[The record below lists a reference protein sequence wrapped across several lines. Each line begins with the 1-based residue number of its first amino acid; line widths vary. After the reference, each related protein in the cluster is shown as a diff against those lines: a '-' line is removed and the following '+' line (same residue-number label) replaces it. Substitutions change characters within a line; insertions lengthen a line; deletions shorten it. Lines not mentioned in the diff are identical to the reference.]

1 MSRGGNVMD
10 TENKEQ
16 TLRRI
21 SQTIFSKSAAA
32 YIINAAADT
41 YEELFADEDFKAAV
55 GPSGTLTQLY
65 KGIFQ
70 HISSDERKKNNNY
83 DAFVDETLFKRD
95 SFGGNVTLP
104 SGNGLKSFIYRI
116 MKTGENENTIFFME
130 NTEGHDSDRLEKMK
144 MDTIQGNYLFS
155 MIVDLK
161 NDTCRNSAT
170 TEINAD
176 RQDYLDIKYSQW
188 RYMIA
193 NMFMPND
200 KSMFLSASDP
210 EHIIERLEKEKFFR
224 MEIQMQNIQGEYIW
238 VRLSFNRMKNFSRD
252 NPIFVY
258 TVQDINEDM
267 LRLLHQENI
276 IAAVEEKNKELD
288 NINKAKNVFISNM
301 SHEIRT
307 PINAVLGMD
316 EMILRESSEEHIKQY
331 AYNIRS
337 AGKMLLSIIN
347 DILDYSKIEAGKMEI
362 IPVEYSSN
370 AMLDDICSIISIK
383 VKEKNLR
390 FNVNIAEDIPSRLYG
405 DELRIK
411 QIIINILS
419 NAVKYTEKGSVTF
432 TVDCVQAEEDGM
444 TGLRVKVEDTGIGMR
459 KEDMSRLFT
468 AFERLEEKRNRN
480 IEGTGLGM
488 SIVVRL
494 LEQMN
499 SRLDVDSVY
508 GQGST
513 FSFVLLQKVID
524 SRPAGNF
531 EAAKKKRLENEKPD
545 EIPYA
550 PSAKILAVDDT
561 SFNLTL
567 VTHLL
572 KRTGIKPDTAAS
584 GEECLKK
591 VSENHYDLIL
601 LDHVMPGMDGVET
614 LDRLR
619 KMGGRFADIPVI
631 ALTANVMSGARER
644 YLNAGF
650 SDFIEKPIVPSKLEA
665 ALVRYLPSELLEKRE
680 K

>member
-1 MSRGGNVMD
+1 MD
-10 TENKEQ
+10 TEKKEQ
-16 TLRRI
+16 TLKRI
-21 SQTIFSKSAAA
+21 SETIFSGCSAVYIIDAAA
-32 YIINAAADT
+32 NT
-41 YEELFADEDFKAAV
+41 YEELLADDVFRAAV
-55 GPSGTLTQLY
+55 GGSGDLTKLY

-70 HISSDERKKNNNY
+70 QISSGETKNNKNY
-83 DAFVDETLFKRD
+83 DAFVDESLFKRENF
-95 SFGGNVTLP
+95 SGNVKLTAQ
-104 SGNGLKSFIYRI
+104 SGEKEYIYRI
-116 MKTGENENTIFFME
+116 VRTAENENTVYFIE
-130 NTEGHDSDRLEKMK
+130 NTETHNSDRLEKMK
-144 MDTIQGNYLFS
+144 MDTIQENYLFS

-170 TEINAD
+170 TEISAD

-188 RYMIA
+188 RYMIS

-200 KSMFLSASDP
+200 KSMFLSVSDP
-210 EHIIERLEKEKFFR
+210 EHIIEKLEKAKLFR
-224 MEIQMQNIQGEYIW
+224 MEIQMQNMQGEYIW
-238 VRLSFNRMKNFSRD
+238 VRLTFSRMKDFSRE

-258 TVQDINEDM
+258 TVQDINNEM

-288 NINKAKNVFISNM
+288 NINKAKTVFISNM

-362 IPVEYSSN
+362 IPVEYSTA
-370 AMLDDICSIISIK
+370 AMIDDICSIVSIK
-383 VKEKNLR
+383 VKEKNLTL
-390 FNVNIAEDIPSRLYG
+390 NLNIDENIPSRLMG

-411 QIIINILS
+411 QIIINILT
-419 NAVKYTEKGSVTF
+419 NAVKYTEKGTITF
-432 TVDCVQAEEDGM
+432 TVDCVKSAEEGM

-459 KEDMSRLFT
+459 REDMSRLFT

-499 SRLDVDSVY
+499 SKLDVDSVY

-513 FSFVLLQKVID
+513 FSFVLPQKVID
-524 SRPAGNF
+524 SRPAGDF
-531 EAAKKKRLENEKPD
+531 ETARKKRIED
-545 EIPYA
+545 EMPAVIPYA
-550 PSAKILAVDDT
+550 PSAKILVVDDT

-567 VTHLL
+567 VSHLL
-572 KRTGIKPDTAAS
+572 KRTGIKPDTASS

-591 VSENHYDLIL
+591 AAENHYDMIL
-601 LDHVMPGMDGVET
+601 LDHVMPGMDGIET

-619 KMGGRFADIPVI
+619 KMGGRFTDIPVI

-644 YLNAGF
+644 YINSGF

-665 ALVRYLPSELLEKRE
+665 ALVRYLPPELLEERE
-680 K
+680 KQ

>member
-1 MSRGGNVMD
+1 MD

-70 HISSDERKKNNNY
+70 HIGSGESNNNY

-104 SGNGLKSFIYRI
+104 SENGLKSFIYRI
-116 MKTGENENTIFFME
+116 VSTAENENTIFFME

-210 EHIIERLEKEKFFR
+210 EHIIERLEKEKRFR
-224 MEIQMQNIQGEYIW
+224 MEIQMQNMQGEYIW
-238 VRLSFNRMKNFSRD
+238 VRLSFNRMKDFSHD
-252 NPIFVY
+252 DPIFVY

-337 AGKMLLSIIN
+337 AGKMLLSVIN

-390 FNVNIAEDIPSRLYG
+390 FNVNISEDIPSRLYG

-411 QIIINILS
+411 QIIINILT

-432 TVDCVQAEEDGM
+432 TVDCVQAEEEGM

-550 PSAKILAVDDT
+550 PSAKLLVVDDT

-591 VSENHYDLIL
+591 ASENHYDLIL

-619 KMGGRFADIPVI
+619 KMGGRSADIPVI

>member
-1 MSRGGNVMD
+1 MSGISRHPA
-10 TENKEQ
+10 EE
-16 TLRRI
+16 RI
-21 SQTIFSKSAAA
+21 SKILFSRCSAA
-32 YIINAAADT
+32 YIIDPINST
-41 YEELFADEDFKAAV
+41 YEEIFADDIFSQAV
-55 GPSGTLTQLY
+55 EKKGTLSALY
-65 KGIFQ
+65 RGIFHQ
-70 HISSDERKKNNNY
+70 ITSGKVKKNEYY
-83 DAFVDETLFKRD
+83 DAFIDESLFCRD
-95 SFGGNVTLP
+95 GFSGTVIMP
-104 SGNGLKSFIYRI
+104 SGDKTVSYFYRV
-116 MKTGENENTIFFME
+116 MKTDENEYVIYFME
-130 NTEGHDSDRLEKMK
+130 NSDAYSSDTLEKQK
-144 MDTIQGNYLFS
+144 MDTIQENYLFS

-170 TEINAD
+170 TEINAQ

-210 EHIIERLEKEKFFR
+210 EHIIERLERSKIFTL
-224 MEIQMQNIQGEYIW
+224 EIQMQNMQGEYIW
-238 VRLSFNRMKNFSRD
+238 VRLIFNRMKGFSRE

-258 TVQDINEDM
+258 TVQDIDDDM
-267 LRLLHQENI
+267 QRLLQQENI
-276 IAAVEEKNKELD
+276 IAAVEERNAELD

-316 EMILRESSEEHIKQY
+316 EMILRETSEDHIRQY

-362 IPVEYSSN
+362 IPVEYTTS
-370 AMLDDICSIISIK
+370 ALIDDVCSLISIK
-383 VKEKNLR
+383 VKEKNLTL
-390 FNVNIAEDIPSRLYG
+390 NVNVSREIPSQLLG

-419 NAVKYTEKGSVTF
+419 NAVKYTEKGSITLS
-432 TVDCVQAEEDGM
+432 VDNIQINEDGM
-444 TGLRVKVEDTGIGMR
+444 TGLRVRVEDTGIGMR

-488 SIVVRL
+488 SIVVKL
-494 LEQMN
+494 LDQMN
-499 SRLDVDSVY
+499 SKLNVESVY
-508 GQGST
+508 GEGST
-513 FSFVLLQKVID
+513 FSFILPQKIVD
-524 SRPAGNF
+524 SRPIGDF
-531 EAAKKKRLENEKPD
+531 EDAKKKRIADQKPD

-550 PSAKILAVDDT
+550 PKAKILVVDDT

-567 VTHLL
+567 VSHLL
-572 KRTGIKPDTAAS
+572 KRTGIKPDTASS
-584 GEECLKK
+584 GEECLAK
-591 VSENHYDLIL
+591 VQQTEYDMIL

-614 LDRLR
+614 LDRMR
-619 KMGGRFADIPVI
+619 SMGGHHASVPVI

-644 YLNAGF
+644 YLNSGF

-665 ALVRYLPSELLEKRE
+665 ALREYLPAELLEKRS
-680 K
+680 

>member
-1 MSRGGNVMD
+1 MD
-10 TENKEQ
+10 TAGKEQ

-21 SQTIFSKSAAA
+21 SQTIFSKCAAA
-32 YIINAAADT
+32 YLIDPTANT
-41 YEELFADEDFKAAV
+41 FEELFADDDFRAAV
-55 GPSGTLTQLY
+55 GSSGSLTELY

-70 HISSDERKKNNNY
+70 QISSGEIKSNHNY

-95 SFGGNVTLP
+95 SFSGKVALP
-104 SGNGLKSFIYRI
+104 SKGGLKSFIYRVI
-116 MKTGENENTIFFME
+116 KTAETENTIYFME
-130 NTEGHDSDRLEKMK
+130 NTEGNNSDNLEKMK
-144 MDTIQGNYLFS
+144 MDTIQENYLFS

-170 TEINAD
+170 TEINAE
-176 RQDYLDIKYSQW
+176 RQDYLDMKYSQW

-210 EHIIERLEKEKFFR
+210 EHIIEKLEQTKLFR
-224 MEIQMQNIQGEYIW
+224 MEIQMQNLQGEYIW
-238 VRLSFNRMKNFSRD
+238 VRLIFSRMKDFSRD

-316 EMILRESSEEHIKQY
+316 EMILRESSEEHIRQY

-362 IPVEYSSN
+362 IPVEYSTA
-370 AMLDDICSIISIK
+370 AMIDDICSLISIK
-383 VKEKNLR
+383 VKEKNLKL
-390 FNVNIAEDIPSRLYG
+390 NVNIAENIPSRLYG

-411 QIIINILS
+411 QIIINILT

-432 TVDCVQAEEDGM
+432 TVDCVEAEEEGM

-508 GQGST
+508 GQGSV
-513 FSFVLLQKVID
+513 FSFVLPQKVTD

-531 EAAKKKRLENEKPD
+531 EDAKKKRIENEKPD

-550 PSAKILAVDDT
+550 PSAKILVVDDT

-591 VSENHYDLIL
+591 ACENHYDMIL

-665 ALVRYLPSELLEKRE
+665 ALVQYLPAELLEKRE

>member
-1 MSRGGNVMD
+1 MD
-10 TENKEQ
+10 AENKEL
-16 TLRRI
+16 TLSRI
-21 SQTIFSKSAAA
+21 SRTVFSKCSAVYLIDAAA
-32 YIINAAADT
+32 NSF
-41 YEELFADEDFKAAV
+41 EELVADDDFRAAV
-55 GPSGTLTQLY
+55 GSSGDLTKLY
-65 KGIFQ
+65 KGLFQ
-70 HISSDERKKNNNY
+70 HISSGETKKNANY
-83 DAFVDETLFKRD
+83 DAFVYESLFKRD
-95 SFGGNVTLP
+95 SFSGSVTIP
-104 SGNGLKSFIYRI
+104 VKDGEKSFIYRVI
-116 MKTGENENTIFFME
+116 KTAENENAVYFME
-130 NTEGHDSDRLEKMK
+130 NTDGHISDRLEKMK
-144 MDTIQGNYLFS
+144 MDTIQENYLFS

-170 TEINAD
+170 TEINAE

-210 EHIIERLEKEKFFR
+210 GHIIEKLEKDKYFR
-224 MEIQMQNIQGEYIW
+224 IEMQMQNLQGEYIW
-238 VRLSFNRMKNFSRD
+238 VRLTFSRMKDFSRE

-288 NINKAKNVFISNM
+288 NINKAKTVFISNM

-316 EMILRESSEEHIKQY
+316 EMILRESSEEHIRQY
-331 AYNIRS
+331 AGNIRS

-362 IPVEYSSN
+362 IPVEYSTA
-370 AMLDDICSIISIK
+370 AMIDDICSIVSIK
-383 VKEKNLR
+383 VKEKNLKL
-390 FNVNIAEDIPSRLYG
+390 NVNVSEDIPSRLLG

-411 QIIINILS
+411 QIIINILT

-432 TVDCVQAEEDGM
+432 TVDCTEAEEGM
-444 TGLRVKVEDTGIGMR
+444 TGLRIRVEDTGIGMR

-499 SRLDVDSVY
+499 SRLDVESVY
-508 GQGST
+508 GQGSV
-513 FSFVLLQKVID
+513 FSFVLPQKVAD
-524 SRPAGNF
+524 SSPVGDF
-531 EAAKKKRLENEKPD
+531 EKARKKRIEDFKPD

-550 PSAKILAVDDT
+550 PSARILVVDDT
-561 SFNLTL
+561 SFNLTI
-567 VTHLL
+567 VSHLL
-572 KRTGIKPDTAAS
+572 KRNGIKPDTASS

-591 VSENHYDLIL
+591 ASENEYDMIL

-619 KMGGRFADIPVI
+619 RMGGRSADIPVI

-650 SDFIEKPIVPSKLEA
+650 SDFVEKPIVPSKLEA
-665 ALVRYLPSELLEKRE
+665 ALIQYLPSGLLEKR
-680 K
+680 KK

>member
-1 MSRGGNVMD
+1 MVI
-10 TENKEQ
+10 TNKEQ
-16 TLRRI
+16 TVSRI
-21 SQTIFSKSAAA
+21 AQTLFSKCSAAYLIDA
-32 YIINAAADT
+32 VENT
-41 YEELFADEDFKAAV
+41 YTELFADEEFRAAA
-55 GPSGTLTQLY
+55 GSSGSLTKLY
-65 KGIFQ
+65 KEIFQ
-70 HISSDERKKNNNY
+70 HVSSGETKSSNY
-83 DAFVDETLFKRD
+83 DAFIDESLFKRD
-95 SFGGNVTLP
+95 SFVGNITL
-104 SGNGLKSFIYRI
+104 GQKSFIYRAI
-116 MKTGENENTIFFME
+116 KTAENEHALYFME
-130 NTEGHDSDRLEKMK
+130 NTEGHNSDRLEKMK
-144 MDTIQGNYLFS
+144 MDTIQENFLFS

-161 NDTCRNSAT
+161 KDTCRNSAT
-170 TEINAD
+170 TEISAD

-193 NMFMPND
+193 NMFMPDD
-200 KSMFLSASDP
+200 KSMFLSASAP
-210 EHIIERLEKEKFFR
+210 ENIIERLEKEKCFR

-238 VRLSFNRMKNFSRD
+238 VRLSFNRMKDFSRE
-252 NPIFVY
+252 NPVFVY
-258 TVQDINEDM
+258 TVQDINEEM

-316 EMILRESSEEHIKQY
+316 EMILRESSEEHIRQY

-370 AMLDDICSIISIK
+370 ALIDDICSIVSIK
-383 VKEKNLR
+383 VKEKNLK
-390 FNVNIAEDIPSRLYG
+390 FNVNIDENIPSRLYG

-411 QIIINILS
+411 QIIINILT

-432 TVDCVQAEEDGM
+432 TVDCVQAEGEGM

-513 FSFVLLQKVID
+513 FSFVLPQKVID
-524 SRPAGNF
+524 STPAGNF
-531 EAAKKKRLENEKPD
+531 EAAKKKRLEEQKPD

-550 PSAKILAVDDT
+550 PNAKVLAVDDT

-572 KRTGIKPDTAAS
+572 KRTGIKPDTASS

-591 VSENHYDLIL
+591 AAENHYDLIL

-619 KMGGRFADIPVI
+619 SMGGRFADIPVI

-665 ALVRYLPSELLEKRE
+665 ALVNYLPPELLEKRE

>member
-1 MSRGGNVMD
+1 MD
-10 TENKEQ
+10 TADKEQ

-21 SQTIFSKSAAA
+21 SQTLFSKCSAA
-32 YIINAAADT
+32 YLVDAAANT
-41 YEELFADEDFKAAV
+41 YKELFADDVFRAAV
-55 GPSGTLTQLY
+55 NSSGTLTELY
-65 KGIFQ
+65 KGIFRHKRSGETQ
-70 HISSDERKKNNNY
+70 KNKNY

-95 SFGGNVTLP
+95 SFSGSVKLP
-104 SGNGLKSFIYRI
+104 SQDGQKSFIYRVV
-116 MKTGENENTIFFME
+116 KTAENENTIYFME
-130 NTEGHDSDRLEKMK
+130 NTEGQNSDRLEKMK
-144 MDTIQGNYLFS
+144 MDTIQENYLFS

-170 TEINAD
+170 TEINAE

-193 NMFMPND
+193 NMFMPSD
-200 KSMFLSASDP
+200 KSMFFSVSDP
-210 EHIIERLEKEKFFR
+210 EHIISKLEKSKVFR
-224 MEIQMQNIQGEYIW
+224 VEMQMQNLQSKYIW
-238 VRLSFNRMKNFSRD
+238 VRLIFTRMNDFSRE

-258 TVQDINEDM
+258 TVQDINEEM

-316 EMILRESSEEHIKQY
+316 EMILRESSEDHIKQY

-347 DILDYSKIEAGKMEI
+347 DILDYSRIEAGKMEI
-362 IPVEYSSN
+362 IPVEYSTT
-370 AMLDDICSIISIK
+370 AMIDDICSIVSIK
-383 VKEKNLR
+383 VKEKNLK
-390 FNVNIAEDIPSRLYG
+390 FNVNIDENIPSRLMG

-411 QIIINILS
+411 QIIINILT

-432 TVDCVQAEEDGM
+432 SVDCTEAEDGM

-468 AFERLEEKRNRN
+468 AFERLEEKRNRS

-499 SRLDVDSVY
+499 SKLDVDSVY
-508 GQGST
+508 GQGSV
-513 FSFVLLQKVID
+513 FSFILPQKIID
-524 SRPAGNF
+524 SSPAGDF
-531 EAAKKKRLENEKPD
+531 ESAKKKRIENEKPD

-550 PSAKILAVDDT
+550 PSAKVLVVDDT

-567 VTHLL
+567 VSHLL
-572 KRTGIKPDTAAS
+572 KRTGIRPDTASS

-591 VSENHYDLIL
+591 AAENDYDMIL
-601 LDHVMPGMDGVET
+601 LDHVMPVMDGIET

-619 KMGGRFADIPVI
+619 RMGGRFSDIPVI
-631 ALTANVMSGARER
+631 ALTANVISGARER

-650 SDFIEKPIVPSKLEA
+650 TDFIEKPIVPSKLEA
-665 ALVRYLPSELLEKRE
+665 ALIQYLPSELLEKRD

>member
-1 MSRGGNVMD
+1 MDIPNKGQLFSRIA
-10 TENKEQ
+10 Q
-16 TLRRI
+16 TL
-21 SQTIFSKSAAA
+21 FSKCSAA
-32 YIINAAADT
+32 YLINAADNT
-41 YEELFADEDFKAAV
+41 YEELFADEDFKASV
-55 GPSGTLTQLY
+55 SSSGTLTDLY
-65 KGIFQ
+65 RGIFQ
-70 HISSDERKKNNNY
+70 QIISGEVKSNRNY
-83 DAFVDETLFKRD
+83 DAFADESLFKRD
-95 SFGGNVTLP
+95 SFSGNVTLSSHGKP
-104 SGNGLKSFIYRI
+104 KNFIYRVS
-116 MKTGENENTIFFME
+116 KTAENENTVYFME
-130 NTEGHDSDRLEKMK
+130 NTQGHNSDKLEKMK
-144 MDTIQGNYLFS
+144 MDTIQENYLFS

-193 NMFMPND
+193 NLFMPND

-210 EHIIERLEKEKFFR
+210 EHIIERLEKDKFFH
-224 MEIQMQNIQGEYIW
+224 MEIQMQNMQGEYIW
-238 VRLSFNRMKNFSRD
+238 VRLSFNRMKDFSRH

-316 EMILRESSEEHIKQY
+316 EMILRESSEENVRQY
-331 AYNIRS
+331 AYNIKS

-362 IPVEYSSN
+362 IPVEYVTA
-370 AMLDDICSIISIK
+370 AMLDDIYSIISIK
-383 VKEKNLR
+383 VKEKNLKL
-390 FNVNIAEDIPSRLYG
+390 NLNIAEDIPSRLYG

-411 QIIINILS
+411 QIIINILT
-419 NAVKYTEKGSVTF
+419 NAVKYTEKGSITF
-432 TVDCVQAEEDGM
+432 SVDCVKAEEEGM

-499 SRLDVDSVY
+499 SKLDVESVY

-513 FSFVLLQKVID
+513 FSFILPQKVID
-524 SRPAGNF
+524 SSCAGSF
-531 EAAKKKRLENEKPD
+531 EDARKKRLENEKPD

-550 PSAKILAVDDT
+550 PSAKILVVDDT

-572 KRTGIKPDTAAS
+572 KRTGIKPDTALS

-591 VSENHYDLIL
+591 AAENHYDMIL

-619 KMGGRFADIPVI
+619 KMGGRFAVIPVI

-680 K
+680 

>member
-1 MSRGGNVMD
+1 MNI
-10 TENKEQ
+10 TNKEQ
-16 TLRRI
+16 LLSRI
-21 SQTIFSKSAAA
+21 SQTVFLGCSAA
-32 YIINAAADT
+32 YLIDSAADT
-41 YEELFADEDFKAAV
+41 YTELIADDDFKAAAA
-55 GPSGTLTQLY
+55 PSGSLKELY
-65 KGIFQ
+65 KGIFRQ
-70 HISSDERKKNNNY
+70 VLSGEEKKNNKY
-83 DAFVDETLFKRD
+83 DAFVDESLFKRD
-95 SFGGNVTLP
+95 SFNGNITLP
-104 SGNGLKSFIYRI
+104 SAVGKKSFIYRI
-116 MKTGENENTIFFME
+116 VKTGENEHTLLFME
-130 NTEGHDSDRLEKMK
+130 NTNGHSSDRLEKMK
-144 MDTIQGNYLFS
+144 MDTIQENYLFS
-155 MIVDLK
+155 MIVDLR

-193 NMFMPND
+193 NMFMPDD
-200 KSMFLSASDP
+200 KSMFLFASDP
-210 EHIIERLEKEKFFR
+210 ENIIERLLRDKNFR
-224 MEIQMQNIQGEYIW
+224 MEIQMQNMQGEYIW
-238 VRLSFNRMKNFSRD
+238 VRLCFDRMKNFSREY
-252 NPIFVY
+252 PVFVY
-258 TVQDINEDM
+258 TVQDINDDM
-267 LRLLHQENI
+267 QRLLHQENI

-316 EMILRESSEEHIKQY
+316 EMILRESSEEHIRQY
-331 AYNIRS
+331 ALNIKS

-370 AMLDDICSIISIK
+370 TLIDDVCSIISIK
-383 VKEKNLR
+383 VKEKNLK
-390 FNVNIAEDIPSRLYG
+390 FNVNVDESIPSRLYG

-411 QIIINILS
+411 QIIINILA

-432 TVDCVQAEEDGM
+432 TVDCVQSEDEGM

-459 KEDMSRLFT
+459 KEDMGRLFT

-494 LEQMN
+494 LERMN
-499 SRLDVDSVY
+499 SKLVVDSVY

-513 FSFVLLQKVID
+513 FSFVLPQKVID
-524 SRPAGNF
+524 STPAGNF
-531 EAAKKKRLENEKPD
+531 EEAKKKRLEEQKSD

-550 PSAKILAVDDT
+550 PNAKVLVVDDT

-572 KRTGIKPDTAAS
+572 KRTGIKTDTASS

-591 VSENHYDLIL
+591 ASENYYDMIF

-619 KMGGRFADIPVI
+619 SMGGRLADIPAV

-650 SDFIEKPIVPSKLEA
+650 SDFLEKPIVPSKLEA
-665 ALVRYLPSELLEKRE
+665 VLVKYLPHELLEKRE

>member
-1 MSRGGNVMD
+1 MNTAD
-10 TENKEQ
+10 KEQ

-21 SQTIFSKSAAA
+21 SQAIFFNCSAA
-32 YIINAAADT
+32 YLVDAAADT

-55 GPSGTLTQLY
+55 GPSGTLTDLY

-70 HISSDERKKNNNY
+70 QISSGEVQNNKNY
-83 DAFVDETLFKRD
+83 DAFVDESLFKRD
-95 SFGGNVTLP
+95 SFTGNVTMP
-104 SGNGLKSFIYRI
+104 SRNGLKSFIYRVVR
-116 MKTGENENTIFFME
+116 TAENENTIYFME

-144 MDTIQGNYLFS
+144 MDTIQENYLFS

-161 NDTCRNSAT
+161 KDTCRNSAT

-176 RQDYLDIKYSQW
+176 RQDYLDIKYSRW

-210 EHIIERLEKEKFFR
+210 ENIIERLEKEKLFR
-224 MEIQMQNIQGEYIW
+224 MEIQMQNMQGEYIW
-238 VRLSFNRMKNFSRD
+238 VRLSFSRMKDFSRE

-288 NINKAKNVFISNM
+288 NINKAKTVFISNM

-316 EMILRESSEEHIKQY
+316 EMILRESSEEHIRQY

-337 AGKMLLSIIN
+337 AGRMLLSIIN

-362 IPVEYSSN
+362 IPVEYSSS

-383 VKEKNLR
+383 VKEKNLK

-411 QIIINILS
+411 QIIINILT

-432 TVDCVQAEEDGM
+432 TVDCVGAEEEGM

-494 LEQMN
+494 LEQMG
-499 SRLDVDSVY
+499 SKLDVDSVY
-508 GQGST
+508 GQGSS
-513 FSFVLLQKVID
+513 FSFVLPQKVID
-524 SRPAGNF
+524 SRPAGSF
-531 EAAKKKRLENEKPD
+531 ESARKKRLENEKPD

-550 PSAKILAVDDT
+550 PSAKVLAVDDT

-572 KRTGIKPDTAAS
+572 KRTGIKPDTASS

-619 KMGGRFADIPVI
+619 RMGGSAAHIPVI

-665 ALVRYLPSELLEKRE
+665 ALVQYLPPELLEKRE